1 MPGAALSSIAVAA
14 TGAAILQALVTGDGG
29 GPLATEPGP
38 PTDVAHLI
46 SAAAAAMFVIV
57 AHALWRGSRRAAAL
71 AAVALA
77 AVALAGLVRGDHPGS
92 TALAL
97 AGMIALGLAHRSFR
111 TGAGAGGTRTPAII
125 AAVSVMAAWAIALA
139 SVLSVARFRG
149 VEAPIAAAGAWLWDG
164 RWWLASGS
172 PPALALDVL
181 AVLAVCSSAV
191 CVRRLLCPAASA
203 DGHTD
208 EEHRRAAA
216 IVAEY
221 STDSLA
227 PFALR
232 EDKSFHFA
240 CGGMLAYRTLRGT
253 AVVSGDPIGPRGVA
267 PEILASFERAAAAR
281 GWDVVL
287 TGASEHHLHGYRALG
302 FKTMCI
308 GEEAVVDPS
317 TFSLA
322 GGSMKA
328 LRHAVTRQG
337 RRGWAIETV
346 AGSALT
352 ARLIDELAAVESEW
366 RAGRPRLTGFAMT
379 LGRLWG
385 AEEDRH
391 SLYVIG
397 RDPEGR
403 IGAFLRFA
411 RYGDGLSLDAMRRV
425 GESPNG
431 LNDALVVR
439 AIEYARAHELSA
451 VSLNFAGFAHL
462 MGAGRRLTRTQRVAR
477 WLLARTRSRFQLE
490 RLVMFN
496 KKFGPRWERRYLVH
510 REPQRLPVVG
520 LRVLQAEAYVRT
532 PRSRALS
539 ARWEPGARPVGA
551 RASTPLPQS

>member
-1 MPGAALSSIAVAA
+1 MPGATLPSIAVAA
-14 TGAAILQALVTGDGG
+14 TGAAILQALVTGNGG

-38 PTDVAHLI
+38 PTDVAHLL
-46 SAAAAAMFVIV
+46 AAATAGMFVIV
-57 AHALWRGSRRAAAL
+57 AHGLWRGSRRAAAL
-71 AAVALA
+71 AAVALIA
-77 AVALAGLVRGDHPGS
+77 LALAGLARGHHPGP

-97 AGMIALGLAHRSFR
+97 AGVTALGLTRRSFR
-111 TGAGAGGTRTPAII
+111 TGAAAGGMRTPALI
-125 AAVSVMAAWAIALA
+125 AAASLMTAWVIALA
-139 SVLSVARFRG
+139 SVLSVDRFRG
-149 VEAPIAAAGAWLWDG
+149 VQAPMAATAAWLWDG

-172 PPALALDVL
+172 PAALALDVL

-191 CVRRLLCPAASA
+191 CLRRLLCPAAAA

-208 EEHRRAAA
+208 AEHRRAAA

-221 STDSLA
+221 ATDSLA

-253 AVVSGDPIGPRGVA
+253 AVVSGDPIGPGRLA
-267 PEILASFERAAAAR
+267 PAILASFEREAAAR

-328 LRHAVTRQG
+328 LRHAVTRQA

-346 AGSALT
+346 AGSDLT
-352 ARLIDELAAVESEW
+352 PRLIDELGAVEAQW

-397 RDPEGR
+397 RNPEGR

-411 RYGDGLSLDAMRRV
+411 HYGGGLSLDAMRRV

-439 AIEYARAHELSA
+439 AIEHARAHDLPA

-462 MGAGRRLTRTQRVAR
+462 MGADRRLTRAQRVAR
-477 WLLARTRSRFQLE
+477 WVLARTHGRFQLE

-496 KKFGPRWERRYLVH
+496 KKFAPRWERRYLVH
-510 REPQRLPVVG
+510 REPQRLPVLG

-532 PRSRALS
+532 PRTRPLS

-551 RASTPLPQS
+551 RAPTPLPQS